1 MNLVNYFVR
10 ERERGNIMG
19 WIAAILIFCG
29 WMVSAYKKGKDIIE
43 LKNQIISLSY
53 YAGLSHDQ
61 IQELKKKYGI
71 K

>member
-1 MNLVNYFVR
+1 
-10 ERERGNIMG
+10 MG

-29 WMVSAYKKGKDIIE
+29 WMVSVYRKGKAIIE

>member
-1 MNLVNYFVR
+1 MIGWFVAFLVF
-10 ERERGNIMG
+10 IG
-19 WIAAILIFCG
+19 WLL
-29 WMVSAYKKGKDIIE
+29 SAYKTGKKIIE

-61 IQELKKKYGI
+61 IQELKKKCNL

>member
-1 MNLVNYFVR
+1 MNSVNCFVK
-10 ERERGNIMG
+10 ERERGNVMG
-19 WIAAILIFCG
+19 WIVAILIFCG
-29 WMVSAYKKGKDIIE
+29 WMGSMYKVGKGIQE

>member
-1 MNLVNYFVR
+1 
-10 ERERGNIMG
+10 MG